1 MAFQNEHSFNNYH
14 KQLDLKQHIYQ
25 TYEKQWFN
33 QNHRINQFKIVHRL
47 YVLFRKYLS
56 DL

>member
-33 QNHRINQFKIVHRL
+33 
-47 YVLFRKYLS
+47 
-56 DL
+56 